1 MFDGRE
7 SRISQIMTRLSK
19 LEREKQVLIEE
30 LNSLISVESA
40 EKIHGKPASESTPST
55 ADSRIALFYNL
66 FICRK
71 DVFPIM
77 WENAGK
83 GTRGYSPACKNEWRR
98 GVCNKP
104 KIKCTNC
111 LNREFIPL
119 DESVIRRH
127 LEGKITIGTYAIRD
141 DDTCTFLAADFD
153 KENWQQDIL
162 AYKRAGKEF
171 GIDVAVER
179 SRSGNGAHAWI
190 FFQEP
195 IQAQI
200 ARKLGSIILTRAIS
214 ERCSIELE
222 SYDRFFPNQD
232 TIPKG
237 GFGNLVALP
246 LQRVPRKNG
255 NTVFV
260 DDDFSPYPEQ
270 WSYLAG
276 VHLLSKEEVREIVD
290 RYVLKPSIPDDI
302 NEADVE
308 QAATLLQDPT
318 CRLENI
324 YQGKVTVEFSRHLAI
339 HLAELPSKLI
349 AALKRLGTSAN
360 PKFFEAQRLRFSTWN
375 IPRYISCAELD
386 GNKLI
391 LPRGLY
397 DECLDLLGRAGAE
410 VILVDKRH
418 QYSTISVSFNGEL
431 LPDQIKAFE
440 TLSTQKSGVFV
451 APPGSGKTVIACS
464 LIAERKLPTLIL
476 VHRKQLVEQWKARL
490 TEFLHLEKKAIG
502 NLGVEEKKRTGIIDI
517 GMLQTISK
525 MKNENS
531 VIDTYVLVIIDE
543 CHHVPAVSFESVLKR
558 ISALHFVGLTATPYR
573 KDGHQAIIHMQCGPI
588 VSTMAETPA
597 QIDLIKKVVIR
608 ETNFCLPADAPP
620 QPAIHQIWEWLVQ
633 DQARLRLVTIGVI
646 EALKQKRF
654 PLILSDRKDHL
665 ELLYNEICK
674 YTDELNAK
682 GYILTSHTGQRERKK
697 ILQEIKGM
705 LTTEQCPF
713 LLSTGS
719 LIGEGFDLPVLSTL
733 FLAMPLSFKGRL
745 IQYAGRLHRAS
756 SGKSEVTIF
765 DYFDRNLALGITMFR
780 KRLTTYRKM
789 GYTVKF
795 PSFQHVVGSQ
805 EERILCN

>member
-7 SRISQIMTRLSK
+7 SRISEIMTRLSQ
-19 LEREKQVLIEE
+19 LEREKQVLTEE
-30 LNSLISVESA
+30 LNSLKSAESA
-40 EKIHGKPASESTPST
+40 KKTHGKPVSESTPST
-55 ADSRIALFYNL
+55 TDSRISLFYDL
-66 FICRK
+66 FSCRK

-77 WENAGK
+77 WENVAK
-83 GTRGYSPACKNEWRR
+83 GTRGFSPACKNEWFR

-104 KIKCTNC
+104 KVKCTNC
-111 LNREFIPL
+111 LHREFIPL
-119 DESVIRRH
+119 DESVMRRH
-127 LEGKITIGTYAIRD
+127 LEGKIIIGTYTIREN
-141 DDTCTFLAADFD
+141 DTCTFLAADFD
-153 KENWQQDIL
+153 KEQWQQDVL
-162 AYKRAGKEF
+162 AYKMAGKEL
-171 GIDVAVER
+171 GINIAVER

-190 FFQEP
+190 FFQDP
-195 IQAQI
+195 IQARL
-200 ARKLGSIILTRAIS
+200 ARQLGTIILTRAVS
-214 ERCSIELE
+214 ERCSIALE

-237 GFGNLVALP
+237 GFGNLIALP

-276 VHLLSKEEVREIVD
+276 IHLLSRKEVSEIVD
-290 RYVLKPSIPDDI
+290 RYVLKPFIPDDA

-318 CRLENI
+318 CRLVNI
-324 YQGKVTVEFSRHLAI
+324 YQGKVEVEFSRHLAI
-339 HLAELPSKLI
+339 HLTDLPSKLI
-349 AALKRLGTSAN
+349 AALRRLATFAN

-375 IPRYISCAELD
+375 IPRYICCAELN

-397 DECLDLLGRAGAE
+397 DECLDLLGRAGAK

-418 QYSTISVSFNGEL
+418 QYPTISVSFNGEL
-431 LPDQIKAFE
+431 LPDQIKAFT
-440 TLSTQKSGVFV
+440 TLSTQRSGVFV

-476 VHRKQLVEQWKARL
+476 VHRKQLVEQWKTRL
-490 TEFLHLEKKAIG
+490 TEFLYLDKKSIG
-502 NLGVEEKKRTGIIDI
+502 IFGVEEKKRTGIIDI

-525 MKNENS
+525 TKNENS
-531 VIDTYVLVIIDE
+531 VLDMYGLVIIDE
-543 CHHVPAVSFESVLKR
+543 CHHVPAASFESVLKR

-588 VSTMAETPA
+588 VSTMAETQA

-633 DQARLRLVTIGVI
+633 DQDRLRLVAMDVI
-646 EALKQKRF
+646 QALKQKRF

-665 ELLYNEICK
+665 ESLYIEICK
-674 YTDELNAK
+674 NTIEVVPK
-682 GYILTSHTGQRERKK
+682 GYILTSDTGKRERNK
-697 ILQEIKGM
+697 ILQEIKAM
-705 LTTEQCPF
+705 LSIDQCPF

-719 LIGEGFDLPVLSTL
+719 LIGEGFDLPELSAL

-745 IQYAGRLHRAS
+745 IQYAGRLHRVS
-756 SGKSEVTIF
+756 SGKREVIIY
-765 DYFDRNLALGITMFR
+765 DYIDKSLALGITMFR

-789 GYTVKF
+789 GYTITF
-795 PSFQHVVGSQ
+795 ADGSQ
-805 EERILCN
+805 LVKKVRKGKRVK